1 MCWYTGQ
8 GQEEIKQ
15 IVTNKPVLFSCLPLF
30 DLLLLKN
37 CIWSREKLVRI
48 VTCSPFRAHT
58 EPLIV
63 ANRIFNVY
71 DISAYVTGTLMYEY
85 MCGDASSSLHD
96 FFQTN
101 SDIHSHDTRYSNHI
115 HVPYGRLD
123 IRRFSFKISGA
134 NLWNSLPDMLK
145 NPTTLIC
152 LKGILE
158 IICLITNEMYKSPKM
173 LKPTTKN
180 WYDCLLTVL
189 ITHIEAQWKPHDA
202 KWNLLK
208 LVQIIACYLT
218 GFLLLL
224 EPTVD

>member
-1 MCWYTGQ
+1 MYGV
-8 GQEEIKQ
+8 I
-15 IVTNKPVLFSCLPLF
+15 IIPP
-30 DLLLLKN
+30 LLKN
-37 CIWSREKLVRI
+37 CIWSRKKLVRI

-63 ANRIFNVY
+63 ANRILNVY

-85 MCGDASSSLHD
+85 MCGDAPSSLHD

-101 SDIHSHDTRYSNHI
+101 SAVHSHDTRFSNHI

-123 IRRFSFKISGA
+123 IRRFSFKISGG

-145 NPTTLIC
+145 NPTQSIC

-158 IICLITNEMYKSPKM
+158 IICLIKNEMHKSPKM
-173 LKPTTKN
+173 LKPTSKN

-189 ITHIEAQWKPHDA
+189 ITHIEAQW
-202 KWNLLK
+202 NLLR
-208 LVQIIACYLT
+208 LVQIMACYLT
-218 GFLLLL
+218 SFPLLL